1 MRACGGA
8 GVPTGKMQGK
18 GAGALVRVMGKMH
31 AEN

>member
-1 MRACGGA
+1 MQACRGA

-18 GAGALVRVMGKMH
+18 GAGALVWVMGKMR